1 MAPGQISA
9 ASCPGQSRASARR
22 ACDRP
27 YRQYA
32 LDHELELHEL
42 ELHELEL
49 QELELQEEPLHE
61 LDDHTLALQDEPLH
75 EEPLHDDP
83 AHSEPFHQPPDHE
96 LALASSSAIAAES
109 KGLPKMSCSPT
120 SSIPPFV
127 TWSDPR
133 APSSEPVPVDE
144 AAVFVQRGVLKVRAD
159 ARLSVPF
166 PCRSGRVPVSAD
178 AVSLRIFFTWSGVIV
193 GRWSRISAAAPAT
206 TAAA

>member
-1 MAPGQISA
+1 MSV
-9 ASCPGQSRASARR
+9 ASCTGQSGANARR
-22 ACDRP
+22 TCDPP

-49 QELELQEEPLHE
+49 HELELHEEPLHE
-61 LDDHTLALQDEPLH
+61 LDDHELALHDEPLH

-133 APSSEPVPVDE
+133 ASSSRPVPVDE
-144 AAVFVQRGVLKVRAD
+144 VGVFVQRGVLNVSAD
-159 ARLSVPF
+159 RRLSVPL
-166 PCRSGRVPVSAD
+166 PCMSGRVPVSAN
-178 AVSLRIFFTWSGVIV
+178 AVSLRIFFTWSGVTA